1 MKRRHFLLYF
11 LINTIVI
18 LFYKLRFNT
27 KLLAKNKKNKQQTKV
42 LTHPVFLE
50 HIISKGHPESPDRI
64 RYILDYLEKK
74 HLNHLI
80 SNENYTNDVEKW
92 IKEIHSNKHIRS
104 LKKNFPSAEKASSY
118 AVKSCIHGVNEII
131 NEKSKNV
138 FCAVRPPGHHAL
150 NTGKAEGF
158 CFYNHIAVTARYL
171 QIKHKIKKIMII
183 DWDYHHGNSTELFFY
198 EDPSVLFFST
208 HDANAYPGTGLPNKI
223 GEGKGKGFNINIHM
237 PCGTSDNE
245 IINIYKERLT
255 KNAKEFKPEFI
266 LISAGFD
273 SRINDPLGCF
283 KITDNGFKN
292 LTKIVMDLSEIY
304 CQGRIL
310 SVLEGG
316 YNLTGNAKA
325 VIAHVEVLNNFNK
338 KV

>member
-1 MKRRHFLLYF
+1 MKRRHFLFYCLNIITV
-11 LINTIVI
+11 L
-18 LFYKLRFNT
+18 LYKLTFNT
-27 KLLAKNKKNKQQTKV
+27 KILAKNIKRQTKV

-64 RYILDYLEKK
+64 EYILDYLEKK

-80 SNENYTNDVEKW
+80 SHENYTNDVEKW
-92 IKEIHSNKHIRS
+92 IKEIHSNKHIKL
-104 LKKNFPSAEKASSY
+104 LKKNFPSAEKASVY

-131 NEKSKNV
+131 NKKIKNV

-150 NTGKAEGF
+150 NTGKDEGF
-158 CFYNHIAVTARYL
+158 CFYNHVAVVTRYL

-183 DWDYHHGNSTELFFY
+183 DWDYHHGNSTEFFFY

-223 GEGKGKGFNINIHM
+223 GKGKGKGFNINIHM
-237 PCGTSDNE
+237 PCGASDNE
-245 IINIYKERLT
+245 LIKIYKERLT
-255 KNAKEFKPEFI
+255 EKTKEFKPEFI

-283 KITDNGFKN
+283 KITDNGFKK
-292 LTKIVMDLSEIY
+292 LTEIVMDLSEIY
-304 CQGRIL
+304 CHGRIL

-316 YNLTGNAKA
+316 YNLLGNAKA
-325 VIAHVEVLNNFNK
+325 VTSHVEVLNNFHK